1 MTKEQLD
8 KYLAMKHRI
17 EQLRQRV
24 SLDTGYEAET
34 AKKLLD
40 RLLEKL
46 ARFEKANN
54 IKPDTDSN
62 TQSNAPNNNFT
73 YREPDFMGDNRT
85 EEQLMDDLGI
95 IYAIFGRIYKKSFNY
110 HEYTIH
116 FQKLRERGESFCQVY
131 ADIYEDAMLIA
142 NNIVIEFWPFHH
154 GDTICGNMG
163 ISSYSERSFIKY
175 MRNGSSLLYQY
186 LISDLKDI
194 WNYYFGLVPLRIEA
208 KADHEMQKA
217 LTATGRDEVIA
228 RVDRQLSE
236 VGRTLCI
243 PQYLR
248 ENMGFYTRTSYPNLK
263 SFLEES
269 GIIYKVEE
277 DGVYIF
283 YDDDKT
289 RRYMKLIGIMKSD
302 YGYNLELSTI

>member
-1 MTKEQLD
+1 MNKELL
-8 KYLAMKHRI
+8 YNYRSMKHRI
-17 EQLRQRV
+17 EQLKQRV
-24 SLDTGYEAET
+24 SLDSGFEAET

-46 ARFEKANN
+46 AQFEKANS
-54 IKPDTDSN
+54 IEPDTDSN
-62 TQSNAPNNNFT
+62 TRSNAQNNKFT

-95 IYAIFGRIYKKSFNY
+95 IYAIFGQIYKKSFNY
-110 HEYTIH
+110 HDYTIH
-116 FQKLRERGESFCQVY
+116 FIKLAENEDEAFCRVY
-131 ADIYEDAMLIA
+131 ANIYEDSMLIA
-142 NNIVIEFWPFHH
+142 NNIVIAFWPFHH
-154 GDTICGNMG
+154 GDTICGDMG
-163 ISSYSERSFIKY
+163 ISSYSERGFIRY

-194 WNYYFGLVPLRIEA
+194 WNYYFGLVPHRLEA
-208 KADHEMQKA
+208 NADHEMLKI
-217 LTATGRDEVIA
+217 LTADERIQIIQQVEKQIDEKDLWTP
-228 RVDRQLSE
+228 R
-236 VGRTLCI
+236 
-243 PQYLR
+243 YLR
-248 ENMGFYTRTSYPNLK
+248 KSMGFYTRTSYPNLK

-269 GIIYKVEE
+269 GIIYKVKE